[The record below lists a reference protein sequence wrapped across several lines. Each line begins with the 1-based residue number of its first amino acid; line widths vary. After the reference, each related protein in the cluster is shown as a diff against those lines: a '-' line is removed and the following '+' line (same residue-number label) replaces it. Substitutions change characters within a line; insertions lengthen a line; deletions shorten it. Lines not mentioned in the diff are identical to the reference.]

1 MVVFMFGIGTVKTTL
16 SQRTEINKWV
26 YFVVIKTVFK
36 DKRLFVYNRS
46 QDFFFHLSIKKV
58 IIGYHYSLRFVLL
71 KRYISIYF
79 IQSNLKPG

>member
-1 MVVFMFGIGTVKTTL
+1 MFGIGTVKTTL

-46 QDFFFHLSIKKV
+46 QDFFPSVH
-58 IIGYHYSLRFVLL
+58 
-71 KRYISIYF
+71 
-79 IQSNLKPG
+79 

>member
-1 MVVFMFGIGTVKTTL
+1 MVVFMFGIGMVKTPV
-16 SQRTEINKWV
+16 SQRTKINKWV

-46 QDFFFHLSIKKV
+46 QDFFHLSIKKI

-71 KRYISIYF
+71 KRYILIYF

>member
-1 MVVFMFGIGTVKTTL
+1 MFGIGTVKTTL

-46 QDFFFHLSIKKV
+46 QDFFSICP
-58 IIGYHYSLRFVLL
+58 L
-71 KRYISIYF
+71 KRLLSGII
-79 IQSNLKPG
+79 IV

>member
-1 MVVFMFGIGTVKTTL
+1 MFGIGTVKTTL

-46 QDFFFHLSIKKV
+46 QDFFPSVHEKDYYRV
-58 IIGYHYSLRFVLL
+58 SL
-71 KRYISIYF
+71 
-79 IQSNLKPG
+79 